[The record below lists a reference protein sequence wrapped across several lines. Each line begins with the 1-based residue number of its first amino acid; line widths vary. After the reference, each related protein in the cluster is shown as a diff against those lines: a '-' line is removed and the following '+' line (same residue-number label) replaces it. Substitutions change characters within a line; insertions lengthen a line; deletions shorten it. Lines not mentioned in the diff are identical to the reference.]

1 MQHCIEFQDITKT
14 FGNTKVLRS
23 LNLRIEEQDLIGLI
37 GRSGE
42 GKTTLLRTLIGFY
55 KPDSG
60 KIIFKNKEI
69 TKNTRILRNAVGFCT
84 QENSFYPELTIEE
97 NLHFFGKLYG
107 IKRSTLKTRAEELL
121 KLVELYE
128 KKGKLAS
135 EISGGMKRRLDFAIA
150 LIHDPEILI
159 LDEPTTGLDPIIRQS
174 IWDLIAHINKQGKTI
189 IVSSHLLDFIEDKC
203 KKIAVLKRGDI
214 EMYNMKMLRQKFP
227 DKRTLTQ
234 MFTELIA

>member
-1 MQHCIEFQDITKT
+1 MQQCIEFHDITKT
-14 FGNTKVLRS
+14 FGNVKVLRS
-23 LNLRIEEQDLIGLI
+23 LNLRIEEHDLIGLI

-69 TKNTRILRNAVGFCT
+69 TKNTKILRNIVGFCT

-107 IKRSTLKTRAEELL
+107 IKKTILKTRAEELL
-121 KLVELYE
+121 TLTELYE
-128 KKGKLAS
+128 KKGTLAG

-174 IWDLIAHINKQGKTI
+174 IWDLIEEINKQGKTI

-234 MFTELIA
+234 MFTELIV